1 METPWQLLET
11 HCGGARKLV
20 IAAPY
25 IKKQALLRLLAV
37 VSNVASITCV
47 TRWSPN
53 DIVVGAS
60 DLACRGLITERGGKF
75 KLHSSLHAKYYR

>member
-1 METPWQLLET
+1 METPWQLLAR

-25 IKKQALLRLLAV
+25 IKEEALSLLLAV
-37 VSNVASITCV
+37 ASSAASITCV
-47 TRWSPN
+47 TRWVPN

-60 DLACRGLITERGGKF
+60 DLSCRNVVADRGGRF
-75 KLHSSLHAKYYR
+75 LLHTSLHAKYYR